1 MSFARS
7 LLIRGRLLTALI
19 ALVFGGSTTARAQS
33 EWVVHSFNSP
43 FGVQGVSPMGNLV
56 ADSAGNLYGTT
67 LEGGSAKYWGVVYEL
82 VRPVPPKTAWT
93 EIVLYNFTAG
103 NHGGEPQA
111 GVVFDKAGNLY
122 GTTTRAG
129 DFRHGTVFQLIP
141 PATPGG
147 KWTEST
153 LHSFDP
159 ASGDGS
165 SPIGELA
172 LDSAGNLYGVTE
184 YGGAN
189 QRLACANSIH
199 PGCGTVFQLSPP
211 ATPGGTWTETILHS
225 FNYKQGGF
233 PEGGAV
239 QDANGVLYGTTYE
252 GGAYGDGVVYKLA
265 PPAVEGDAW
274 AYRVIHPFHPLSG
287 SAEGGYPRGAL
298 TLHGSGVLYGTTWAQ
313 GVYGGGT
320 VFQLVPPA
328 SAGSAWTES
337 ILYSFGAQSDDGGGP
352 AANVIFGTAGN
363 IFGTTSEGITGNAGT
378 VFQLTPPTSSGAD
391 WTETVLHSFGEA
403 NDGAMPSG
411 GLIIRNGVLYGV
423 TQDGGTNGEGT
434 VYAVTK

>member
-1 MSFARS
+1 
-7 LLIRGRLLTALI
+7 
-19 ALVFGGSTTARAQS
+19 
-33 EWVVHSFNSP
+33 
-43 FGVQGVSPMGNLV
+43 MGNLV

-82 VRPVPPKTAWT
+82 VRPVAPKTAWT

-103 NHGGEPQA
+103 IHGGEPQA
-111 GVVFDKAGNLY
+111 GVIFDKAGNLY

-129 DFRHGTVFQLIP
+129 DFRHGTVFQLTP

-165 SPIGELA
+165 SPVGELA

-199 PGCGTVFQLSPP
+199 PGCGAVFQLSPP

-225 FNYKQGGF
+225 FNYGQGGF
-233 PEGGAV
+233 PEGGAIL
-239 QDANGVLYGTTYE
+239 DANGVLYGTTYE
-252 GGAYGDGVVYKLA
+252 GGLYGDGVVYKLA
-265 PPAVEGDAW
+265 PPAVEGGAW
-274 AYRVIHPFHPLSG
+274 AYRVIHAFHPASG
-287 SAEGGYPRGAL
+287 SSEGGYPRSAL

-313 GVYGGGT
+313 GTYGGGT

-328 SAGSAWTES
+328 SAGGAWIENV
-337 ILYSFGAQSDDGGGP
+337 LYSFGSATGDGSAP
-352 AANVIFGTAGN
+352 AANVIFGSAGN
-363 IFGTTSEGITGNAGT
+363 IFGTTSSGGAMTTSCSIPGCGAI
-378 VFQLTPPTSSGAD
+378 FQLTPPATDGGA
-391 WTETVLHSFGEA
+391 WTETILHSFPSTQT
-403 NDGAMPSG
+403 DGARPTG
-411 GLIIRNGVLYGV
+411 GLILSKGVLFGV
-423 TQDGGTNGEGT
+423 TQSSGTNGEGT